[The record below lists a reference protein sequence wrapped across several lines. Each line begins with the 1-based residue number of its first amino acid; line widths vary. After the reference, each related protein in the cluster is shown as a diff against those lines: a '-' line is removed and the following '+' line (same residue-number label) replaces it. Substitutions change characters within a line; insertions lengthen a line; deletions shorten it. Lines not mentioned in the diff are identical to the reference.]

1 MNAVGGRGEGRRK
14 AKSQERWK
22 VDWGGM
28 EGKKEGLVHVMLPW
42 STCCPYGRQSISL
55 ERQAQSP
62 RGHLGTP
69 TAEKGCLLRRLHSP
83 GQMNHFPS
91 RKEFRKK
98 DSETEPAE
106 PFQLL
111 SGEGCGSQETR
122 LELPGH
128 NTPVVQG
135 QGL

>member
-1 MNAVGGRGEGRRK
+1 
-14 AKSQERWK
+14 
-22 VDWGGM
+22 M

-91 RKEFRKK
+91 RKEFRKIRRQ
-98 DSETEPAE
+98 S
-106 PFQLL
+106 QLNL
-111 SGEGCGSQETR
+111 FSFCREKGVAHR
-122 LELPGH
+122 RH
-128 NTPVVQG
+128 V
-135 QGL
+135 